1 MASRGGDA
9 PVLPRPWEEA
19 EEARL
24 DVAELRPVTV
34 SPIATS
40 TRRIE
45 RWPALASGGGA
56 VLRRRTHGPGGGGA
70 AARARGYGPRLL
82 WARRGWSGAA
92 RMPRKAAAAPAGS
105 ASGWPMGL
113 AGLSVG
119 PERAGAGA
127 GGPGRA
133 SELGPFGIG

>member
-1 MASRGGDA
+1 VAGGGPPWRPAVASRGGDA
-9 PVLPRPWEEA
+9 PVLPQPREEV

-24 DVAELRPVTV
+24 DVAKLRPVAV
-34 SPIATS
+34 SPIAAS

-56 VLRRRTHGPGGGGA
+56 VLRRRTHDPGGGGA
-70 AARARGYGPRLL
+70 AARAHGYGPHLL

-92 RMPRKAAAAPAGS
+92 HTPRKAAAAPAGS

-113 AGLSVG
+113 AGLSAG
-119 PERAGAGA
+119 PERAG
-127 GGPGRA
+127 
-133 SELGPFGIG
+133 